1 MDSSDALRVIRRE
14 MGEQSIDLLLGFHDG
29 AHFIEKPNAV
39 MVLAGFKSLG
49 NALVI
54 LPREDEATLVVTPSW
69 DGERAV
75 ERCPAMHRIGTDN
88 IVNALAAHL
97 ECHHVPPSRV
107 GTAGLAGMPWG
118 MVEQV
123 SAVLHGEARFTD
135 KMVFGNARRKT
146 SAQIN
151 QARTATRIAETG
163 YERLLQIARPGMRE
177 DVRADEVYTLR
188 VGASDG
194 QINHSIVSAMVAVHQ
209 DGNELLWS
217 AV

>member
-1 MDSSDALRVIRRE
+1 LRSCSSIPIRATRVETKATTNETLMDSADALRAIRHE
-14 MGEQSIDLLLGFHDG
+14 MGEQTIDLLLGFHDG

-39 MVLAGFKSLG
+39 MVLSGFKSLG

-54 LPREDEATLVVTPSW
+54 LPRDDEATLVVTPPW
-69 DGERAV
+69 DVERAT

-123 SAVLHGEARFTD
+123 SAILHGEARFTD

-163 YERLLQIARPGMRE
+163 YERLLQIARPGMRGCE
-177 DVRADEVYTLR
+177 SRRSLHTARRSV
-188 VGASDG
+188 
-194 QINHSIVSAMVAVHQ
+194 
-209 DGNELLWS
+209 
-217 AV
+217 